1 MPLFYFNFRNT
12 DRRSV
17 VIIEAE
23 ALVAARMKA
32 ALAGLDREL
41 EFDSGLELDEASSRQ
56 IPKEMIG
63 RLLDDRDLRRLQR
76 SIVPKKPRKVGER
89 RRSSSAS
96 RTRKIAS
103 KGGNLSDEKTPT
115 TPSSTTRRGS
125 VACTVRCCRRA

>member
-1 MPLFYFNFRNT
+1 MEVPIDKRPSAAFRAASRETKLSGCPLFYLNFRNT

-23 ALVAARMKA
+23 ALTAARMKA

-41 EFDSGLELDEASSRQ
+41 EFDSGLELDETNSRQ

-76 SIVPKKPRKVGER
+76 SISPKKPGER
-89 RRSSSAS
+89 A
-96 RTRKIAS
+96 
-103 KGGNLSDEKTPT
+103 
-115 TPSSTTRRGS
+115 
-125 VACTVRCCRRA
+125 

>member
-1 MPLFYFNFRNT
+1 MPLFYLNFRNT

-23 ALVAARMKA
+23 ALIAARMKA

-41 EFDSGLELDEASSRQ
+41 EFDSGLKLDETSSRQ

-76 SIVPKKPRKVGER
+76 SISPKKPGK
-89 RRSSSAS
+89 
-96 RTRKIAS
+96 
-103 KGGNLSDEKTPT
+103 
-115 TPSSTTRRGS
+115 
-125 VACTVRCCRRA
+125 RA

>member
-1 MPLFYFNFRNT
+1 MEVPIDKRPSAAFRAASRETKLSGCPLFYLNFRNT

-23 ALVAARMKA
+23 LIAARMKA

-41 EFDSGLELDEASSRQ
+41 EFDSGLELDETSSRQ

-76 SIVPKKPRKVGER
+76 SISPKKPGER
-89 RRSSSAS
+89 A
-96 RTRKIAS
+96 
-103 KGGNLSDEKTPT
+103 
-115 TPSSTTRRGS
+115 
-125 VACTVRCCRRA
+125 

>member
-1 MPLFYFNFRNT
+1 MPLFYLNFRNT

-41 EFDSGLELDEASSRQ
+41 EFDSGLELDETSSRQ

-76 SIVPKKPRKVGER
+76 SISPKKPGK
-89 RRSSSAS
+89 
-96 RTRKIAS
+96 
-103 KGGNLSDEKTPT
+103 
-115 TPSSTTRRGS
+115 
-125 VACTVRCCRRA
+125 RA